1 MHDGAVRSP
10 STSRRLAFFTLV
22 ALGSIAAVAIAQPKK
37 PKPKPPATADA
48 GSDNPYGADS
58 GAAATTAQ
66 TASPTALDA
75 GSASV
80 SDSGPVPPP
89 AMLHSESGDGGVRP
103 SPLNPAPNEFSQGTA
118 ALDAGVNAIDYDKL
132 IADITSLRA
141 RVAAVGDTLFH
152 SRIAIRIRTD
162 GDHGRIG
169 RLVVSLDDGA
179 VYTAPTNFKADDWT
193 DVYAHS
199 LAAGHHAITV
209 DVERKDERN
218 DAFRNSQ
225 RSRFTVEVPRDQE
238 LGVEIKIGD
247 DSDMGKDFPSDKSG
261 RYDLRVR
268 VKAEAHAVG
277 KK

>member
-10 STSRRLAFFTLV
+10 SSSRRVAFFTVV
-22 ALGSIAAVAIAQPKK
+22 ALGSVAAVALAQPKK
-37 PKPKPPATADA
+37 KPKPPATADA
-48 GSDNPYGADS
+48 GTESTSADA

-66 TASPTALDA
+66 TATPTALDA
-75 GSASV
+75 GSATL

-89 AMLHSESGDGGVRP
+89 AMLHSESGDGGVRA
-103 SPLNPAPNEFSQGTA
+103 SPLNPAPNEFSQGMA
-118 ALDAGVNAIDYDKL
+118 ALDAGAGGVDYDKL

-152 SRIAIRIRTD
+152 SRIAIQIRTD

-238 LGVEIKIGD
+238 LGVQIKIGD